1 MKCQYYSHPKPP
13 ACFRHSPVYIQD
25 HSSWALTFTI
35 FKMGFIE
42 AVSLVWLLMLAMA
55 RQSLRRIKLQDCTVC
70 YGDRHIR
77 FDWPS
82 AGKRWKLSTSMQ
94 QSGWWIDF
102 KPNSSHWLPHMR
114 SHLWLLLCGCTRS
127 TRRTNF
133 EPSRRADLDPIL
145 HKGCRPL
152 WWKDASLKP
161 SQEPSYKFVRTVWT
175 INNSSCKLSFKPFRK

>member
-1 MKCQYYSHPKPP
+1 MSILFSPKTSRLFPALSSVYSRSLVLSANLHNLQDGLHRSCEPCLAPH
-13 ACFRHSPVYIQD
+13 ACYGQ
-25 HSSWALTFTI
+25 
-35 FKMGFIE
+35 
-42 AVSLVWLLMLAMA
+42 AVSTTYKIARLYCLLRWSTYPIWL
-55 RQSLRRIKLQDCTVC
+55 T
-70 YGDRHIR
+70 IR
-77 FDWPS
+77 W
-82 AGKRWKLSTSMQ
+82 KRWKLSTSMQ